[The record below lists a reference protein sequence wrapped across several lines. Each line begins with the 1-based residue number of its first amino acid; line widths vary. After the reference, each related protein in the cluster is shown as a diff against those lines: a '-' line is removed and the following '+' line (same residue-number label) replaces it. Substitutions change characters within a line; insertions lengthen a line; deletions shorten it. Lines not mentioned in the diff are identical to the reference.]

1 MKKLISNLIF
11 IIYLIIA
18 IFVTVCLLSYNDYKV
33 TEFGETSLI
42 IVSDKKMQPDYNKGD
57 LVIVEKSDEIEAGE
71 KAFYYDTYNQQIKVK
86 LGTIEGIE
94 KVSESEINYI
104 IDDGEHKISSEYVIG
119 PSSTAS
125 VMQNAGTIL
134 GILESKWGF
143 LFLIVLPALLAF
155 VNQAMVVA
163 SGIKEAKEEAREEA
177 KKETK
182 EAEKNEQSK

>member
-1 MKKLISNLIF
+1 MKKVISNLIF

-33 TEFGETSLI
+33 TEFGDTSLI

-57 LVIVEKSDEIEAGE
+57 LVIVEKSDEIKAGD

-86 LGTIEGIE
+86 LGTIEDIE
-94 KVSESEINYI
+94 EVSESQINYM

-119 PSSTAS
+119 LASEAS
-125 VMQNAGTIL
+125 VMPNVGTIL
-134 GILESKWGF
+134 GIVESKWGF

-163 SGIKEAKEEAREEA
+163 AGIKEARKEVRE
-177 KKETK
+177 ETK
-182 EAEKNEQSK
+182 EKEKNEQSK